1 MKRLIALLLSVNIL
15 LTMVPLDVFA
25 AQLQETVPEETV
37 VAEETTACTQETEP
51 SETVTEPTVCAET
64 TEETL
69 PAETTPTTVPVEMPE
84 ETVPE
89 TTVAEEE
96 TLPSETVPEVT
107 EEEALVDAAQE
118 EALTE
123 EFQVGEILTWVC
135 EEELPSE
142 EEYFAAYAESQFYE
156 SSTTFGIAAG
166 RTLDEGHKRIYDAL
180 APEFHKIA
188 TGQKNSAMIP
198 VGEYLGDLVT
208 VSVSGKNVA
217 VPCNPAEEINV
228 RNLNVNLNI
237 LLSAILADF
246 PYELYWFDKTVG
258 VSAFPV
264 TSGGKT
270 CLAFYFSVCSQY
282 RKNSLN
288 SNKYTL
294 SNYELKT
301 DKTSAAS
308 TAAANA
314 RKIVEKYENLS
325 DYEKLLAYKD
335 EICALV
341 EYNHSAASSSYRGG
355 YGDPWQMIWVFD
367 GNENTRVVCEG
378 YSKAFQYLC
387 DMSSFENDIVC
398 YSVTGYLN
406 WKESN
411 PGDHMWNIVTIN
423 DHGYL
428 VDATNCDTGFNLF
441 LRGGTASDDVYTI
454 AGQTF
459 RYRAETTALW
469 GEDADS
475 ILNLAPTD
483 PDPDNLPQ
491 KPNPE
496 DPENGEVWTGEMLL
510 ETLEGVS
517 GSFHLSNHVLIDTQV
532 ILPED
537 ITLEIYAPYNL
548 TIAEGGE
555 LIVPGKLYIGAGGVL
570 RVKPEGNLI
579 NSGEI
584 LAGENAVV
592 INNGAVTNNGIFNSY
607 IAITGTGTMEGAPVT
622 EYIPL
627 ARLQML
633 LNAGDDVYLEK
644 QVLVDESLII
654 PQGTNL
660 IMDCPG
666 SLVVSNGG
674 TLSVQGKL
682 TICNEE
688 ALVQIDAGGELV
700 NCGGIEVHSG
710 LLDLAGRYVDA
721 EGKVLL
727 MYTCD
732 AQDNASWGA
741 VQGVKPQWLKVIAET
756 AAGDAVVRQAMEDV
770 RKLREDEK
778 IQPEE
783 PIDFAIRFVGETVL
797 SSDLELPVY
806 CNPIIVADA
815 TLTVPE
821 GMKLTD
827 HSGMGVYGK
836 LILLGKAEATG
847 WPIMAADSTCLVGA
861 ENCSNYYYDNLPLE
875 DLVVTADA
883 TTVLAN
889 ETIELKLES
898 WLPVAAKYFGDY
910 RVQMEP
916 AGVAQWAEV
925 DNRTLQIRSNG
936 SPCAVNL
943 TISATDTEGTV
954 LKNSAGEPIAKQ
966 LSLRFAAEKVYLYKQ
981 ETKADFYE
989 ADGTWGL
996 YPGSSLHFYAN
1007 LTGQSKYADESLVWS
1022 DIEIPE
1028 DIATVTHENGIMTI
1042 TAANTLDKMA
1052 SITFKVSEPEEVSH
1066 PQTYTV
1072 SLRPRSQSV
1081 DLALGEET
1089 VTGKK
1094 VFYDLNRQEPDTVT
1108 LMPVT
1113 DPADAYVPGGVRSD
1127 GKKSMLTW
1135 KSSNTGIATVDNDGV
1150 VTFTGNRTGSV
1161 KITATANFG
1170 SKYDVAATVTFDV
1183 AALPQKIFVP
1193 ENHTAQLIGGSSAT
1207 YAVYDEQNPAKALK
1221 ASAVKWYLCDENGN
1235 PVAYHPYAAVSASG
1249 KLTTKAVADKDVVYL
1264 MAQVIGDEYSAR
1276 LEAPLAVTLYPALES
1291 VLILDEENKPVQN
1304 QTLRLSDQAA
1314 PVLTWAADPEGT
1326 VKSASWKSSSTSVA
1340 TIDAEGVITVKKP
1353 GTAKFTLT
1361 ATALNGRKTTAA
1373 VTMQFGVFTERLDL
1387 SVLRPGEQEP
1397 TADLEDLIL
1406 KSGESMTFYGANVSS
1421 EEGRSVTT
1429 PGIAWSVDNTR
1440 YASIS
1445 SRGVLKAKTVYNPAE
1460 VTVFAKSK
1468 DGAVTEA
1475 IRVKI
1480 EPKDKTVMILHDG
1493 KFVTRTT
1500 QILQLGQ
1507 SMTLEASEPVTWS
1520 SGRTSVVMVDAE
1532 GNLTPVKKGS
1542 ATITARTADKRTATV
1557 TVKVTTDAEMTI
1569 ETRKNAPFAVA
1580 AGKTLDLVA
1589 TIRFADGSKST
1600 KVTWKIEEE
1609 NVPATISSSG
1619 RLTADKGITTP
1630 REITVTATANEGSW
1644 TRSQKVW
1651 LRPLT
1656 TGIEIHGPFG
1666 RNQMSVDVS
1675 NTSQS
1680 WDMLWDQED
1689 GSFSLDGRTFPAD
1702 TMGVTWTSSNNKVAT
1717 VDAYGNVKCLK
1728 SGTVTITATAKDGS
1742 GKKASFKLTVY
1753 KTMSKDS
1760 LQLPA
1765 TAIVGGGRSLTL
1777 TKLDGYAID
1786 TLATNK
1792 TLKWVLTYLD
1802 GRAVP
1807 STVATLSGGV
1817 LKTKNIQGP
1826 VQLLVTAMATDGS
1839 GEEAQCLV
1847 TVYKATAGVKLYSES
1862 GVSLG
1867 STVYLPLN
1875 SSLSILPDTTNVK
1888 KYGTDDDKTAD
1899 EYLPDGKAWQITLSR
1914 DLVRYEFDG
1923 QVMNIWPKEGAQVN
1937 QTVRIT
1943 LKAADGSGKSASV
1956 MVKFTAALPE

>member
-15 LTMVPLDVFA
+15 LTMIPLEAFA

-37 VAEETTACTQETEP
+37 IVEETVTCTQESEP
-51 SETVTEPTVCAET
+51 SEAVTEPTVCTEV

-69 PAETTPTTVPVEMPE
+69 PAETTPTTLPEEMPE

-89 TTVAEEE
+89 TTVAEEVP
-96 TLPSETVPEVT
+96 LPSETVPEVT
-107 EEEALVDAAQE
+107 GEEAMEDAAQE

-135 EEELPSE
+135 EEELPGE

-188 TGQKNSAMIP
+188 TGQKDSAMIP
-198 VGEYLGDLVT
+198 VGEYLGELVT
-208 VSVSGKNVA
+208 VSLNGKKVA
-217 VPCNPAEEINV
+217 IPCNPAEEVNI
-228 RNLNVNLNI
+228 RNLNVNLSI
-237 LLSAILADF
+237 LLTAILADF

-258 VSAFPV
+258 VSAIPV
-264 TSGGKT
+264 TNGNKT
-270 CLAFYFSVCSQY
+270 CIAFYFSVCSQY

-314 RKIVEKYENLS
+314 RKIVEKYEDLA

-341 EYNHSAASSSYRGG
+341 DYNQSAASSSYRGG

-367 GNENTRVVCEG
+367 ENENTKVVCEG

-406 WKESN
+406 WRASN

-423 DHGYL
+423 DHSYL
-428 VDATNCDTGFNLF
+428 MDATNCDSGFDLF
-441 LRGGTASDDVYTI
+441 LRGGTANNGVYI
-454 AGQTF
+454 IDGQTF

-469 GEDADS
+469 GEEADS
-475 ILNLAPTD
+475 ILNLASAD
-483 PDPDNLPQ
+483 PDPSNLPQ
-491 KPNPE
+491 KPNL
-496 DPENGEVWTGEMLL
+496 ENGEVWTGEMLL

-517 GSFHLSNHVLIDTQV
+517 GSFHMSNHVV
-532 ILPED
+532 INTKVTLPED

-570 RVKPEGNLI
+570 RVKPEGSLV

-584 LAGENAVV
+584 LAAENAVV
-592 INNGAVTNNGIFNSY
+592 INNGTITNNGTFNSY
-607 IAITGTGTMEGAPVT
+607 ISITGTLEGAPVT
-622 EYIPL
+622 EYMPIG
-627 ARLQML
+627 RLQML

-644 QVLVDESLII
+644 QVLIDESLII
-654 PQGTNL
+654 PPGTNL

-666 SLVVSNGG
+666 SLVVSNEG
-674 TLSVQGKL
+674 TLSVQGQL
-682 TICNEE
+682 TICD
-688 ALVQIDAGGELV
+688 ADASVQIAAGGELV
-700 NCGGIEVHSG
+700 NCGRIEVRSG
-710 LLDLAGRYVDA
+710 LLDMDGSYVDA
-721 EGKVLL
+721 EGEILL

-732 AQDNASWGA
+732 AQGNESWGA
-741 VQGVKPQWLKVIAET
+741 VQGIKPEWLKVIAET
-756 AAGDAVVRQAMEDV
+756 AAGDAVIRKAMEDV

-778 IQPEE
+778 VPPEG
-783 PIDFAIRFVGETVL
+783 PFDFAIRFVGETVL

-806 CNPIIVADA
+806 CNPVIVADA
-815 TLTVPE
+815 SLTVPE
-821 GMKLTD
+821 GRKLTD
-827 HSGMGVYGK
+827 HSGMAVYGK
-836 LILLGKAEATG
+836 LILLGQAEATG

-875 DLVVTADA
+875 ELVVTADA
-883 TTVLAN
+883 TTVLVN

-898 WLPVAAKYFGDY
+898 WLPVGAKYFGDY

-916 AGVAQWAEV
+916 ADVAQWDEV
-925 DNRTLQIRSNG
+925 DHRTLQIRSNG

-943 TISATDTEGTV
+943 TVSATDAEGTV
-954 LKNSAGEPIAKQ
+954 LKNSAGEPIVKQ
-966 LSLRFAAEKVYLYKQ
+966 LFLRFAAEKVYLYKQ

-1007 LTGQSKYADESLVWS
+1007 LTGQSKYADEGLIWS
-1022 DIEIPE
+1022 DIEISE
-1028 DIATVTHENGIMTI
+1028 DIATVSHENGIMTI

-1052 SITFKVSEPEEVSH
+1052 SITFTVSEPMEVSQ

-1072 SLRPRSQSV
+1072 SLRPRSQTL
-1081 DLALGEET
+1081 DLVLGDET
-1089 VTGKK
+1089 VTGQK
-1094 VFYDLNRQEPDTVT
+1094 VFYDLNRQESDTLT
-1108 LMPVT
+1108 LLPET
-1113 DPADAYVPGGVRSD
+1113 DPADAYVPGGIRSD

-1135 KSSNTGIATVDNDGV
+1135 KSSNTGIATVDNNGV
-1150 VTFTGNRTGSV
+1150 VTFTGRKTGSV

-1170 SKYDVAATVTFDV
+1170 SKKDVAAAVTFNV
-1183 AALPQKIFVP
+1183 VALPQRIFVP
-1193 ENHTAQLIGGSSAT
+1193 ENYAAELIGGSSAT
-1207 YAVYDEQNPAKALK
+1207 YAAYDEQNPAKALK
-1221 ASAVKWYLCDENGN
+1221 SSAVRWYLCDENGD

-1249 KLTTKAVADKDVVYL
+1249 KLTTRGVADEDVVYL
-1264 MAQVIGDEYSAR
+1264 MAQVVGDENSAR
-1276 LEAPLAVTLYPALES
+1276 LAAPLEVKLYPALES
-1291 VLILDEENKPVQN
+1291 LLILDEEDKPVQN
-1304 QTLRLSDQAA
+1304 QTLLISDRET
-1314 PVLTWAADPEGT
+1314 PVLTWTAIPKEAVRSAA
-1326 VKSASWKSSSTSVA
+1326 WKSSSTSVA
-1340 TIDAEGVITVKKP
+1340 TIDAEGVITVRKP

-1361 ATALNGRKTTAA
+1361 AMTLNGKKTTAA
-1373 VTMQFGVFTERLDL
+1373 VTMKFGVFTEGLDL
-1387 SVLRPGEQEP
+1387 SALLPGEQEP
-1397 TADLEDLIL
+1397 TAELEGLTL
-1406 KSGESMTFYGANVSS
+1406 KSGESMTFYGTNISS
-1421 EEGRSVTT
+1421 EERPVTT
-1429 PGIAWSVDNTR
+1429 PGITWSVDNKN

-1445 SRGVLKAKTVYNPAE
+1445 SKGVLKAKAVYNPAE

-1468 DGAVTEA
+1468 DGAVTEP

-1480 EPKDKTVMILHDG
+1480 EPKDNAVMILHEG
-1493 KFVTRTT
+1493 KFVTKTT

-1507 SMTLEASEPVTWS
+1507 GMTLESSEPVTWS
-1520 SGRTSVVMVDAE
+1520 SSKTSVVTVDE
-1532 GNLTPVKKGS
+1532 NGTLTPHKKGS

-1557 TVKVTTDAEMTI
+1557 TVKVTTGAQMTI
-1569 ETRKNAPFAVA
+1569 ETKKGAPYAVA
-1580 AGKTLDLVA
+1580 AGRSLDLMA

-1600 KVTWKIEEE
+1600 KVTWT
-1609 NVPATISSSG
+1609 VSDPSVATISSSG
-1619 RLTADKGITTP
+1619 RLTAHQAVNGRTTV
-1630 REITVTATANEGSW
+1630 TVTATAIEG
-1644 TRSQKVW
+1644 VW
-1651 LRPLT
+1651 SASKDIAIAPLT
-1656 TGIEIHGPFG
+1656 RGIEIYGPFG
-1666 RNQMSVDVS
+1666 SDRKMVDIS
-1675 NTSQS
+1675 NTTQN
-1680 WDMLWDQED
+1680 WDMLWDQEG
-1689 GSFSLDGRTFPAD
+1689 GSFSLVAKTFPAEI
-1702 TMGVTWTSSNNKVAT
+1702 MGVNWSSSSNKVAT
-1717 VDAYGNVKCLK
+1717 VDADGNVNCLG

-1760 LQLPA
+1760 LQLPE
-1765 TAIVGGGRSLTL
+1765 TAIAGAGKSLTL
-1777 TKLDGYAID
+1777 TKLNGYAID

-1792 TLKWVLTYLD
+1792 TLRWVLTYPD

-1826 VQLLVTAMATDGS
+1826 VQLLVTATATDGS
-1839 GEEAQCLV
+1839 EEEAQCLV

-1862 GVSLG
+1862 GVSL
-1867 STVYLPLN
+1867 SSKTVSLPLG

-1888 KYGTDDDKTAD
+1888 QYGTDDDKTAD
-1899 EYLPDGKAWQITLSR
+1899 EYLPDGKAWQISLSKN
-1914 DLVRYEFDG
+1914 LVDYKFDG
-1923 QVMNIWPKEGAQVN
+1923 QVMKIWAKEGAQVN
-1937 QTVRIT
+1937 QTVKIT
-1943 LKAADGSGKSASV
+1943 LRAADGSGKSAYV
-1956 MVKFTAALPE
+1956 TVKFTAALPE